1 MSCNAVTNIIITPG
15 YNGFGEGELTVQV
28 DLTNNVVAATNF
40 QIEVVT
46 AEYGTNYINVPI
58 SAGNNTGNSGVVNL
72 GPGPGT
78 PSINSDCIYIISGG
92 DGDISCVGFNQCS
105 PGICPCTEPTP
116 TPTTTPTITPSP
128 CSCIEMQFIVDPNDV
143 VNASGN
149 TNPTYNGVVYWE
161 YTDCNGVFVQQQY
174 GSAGSHNE
182 CLCTNI
188 STYYWQND
196 AQQATTFSPSYVGP
210 CAVTPTPT
218 ETLPATPTE
227 TPTNEPTPT
236 PTPTVT
242 NTPSQTPT
250 NYVPTTA
257 CYNLTSGLMPVTGG
271 GGTTTTGTITVVGGT
286 VNVWA
291 EYNSGGSSSGTAD
304 FSMTVNAIGASGTF
318 TIISSGQVGY
328 SDTGGSTSF
337 GFVTLSPGTY
347 NFSLTKV
354 DNLTS
359 GNQVKL
365 SYSVGA
371 NPATSVDVD
380 PCTTPTPTPSNT
392 ETPTPTPTNTE
403 TPTPTPSI
411 TASPTETPTNT
422 PTPSITSSPT
432 NTPTPSPT
440 EPYDIYLLQDCC
452 YGDQFRYENVFGT
465 LTVGQ
470 TYYINGGSGFNGCA
484 TVQIYS
490 AVGTVYSG
498 AGVSF
503 TPQASCGACTGTYPC
518 PTPTPT
524 PTETQTPT
532 PSITASPTQ
541 TPSTSPTE
549 TPTNTPTPSHTP
561 TPSQTAVLPPI
572 ACYSATT
579 TSNPWSYTDCC
590 GDFISGTDIG
600 LDICV
605 DTNFPY
611 DGITVTASACTVPIC
626 YSAAT
631 LADCCTGEIFF
642 ALVDQN
648 TASGDPAVGVV
659 YRFNNRSYYFIR
671 FGGPGGPYLGL
682 PDYGTCEKANEA
694 HPCVTPTPTITSSP
708 FLTPTMTPTPSTTP
722 LTCPDTDFCLRS
734 SFSGLSDYNGTYFS
748 AGTYNGRIY
757 YSGDGITT
765 AYIYQYTGVTESYWC
780 LSDTLGGTCIL
791 QGASPCY
798 SACPDISG
806 EFFSGGICP
815 TPTPSPADCTTLN
828 FTAYFDCDYEP
839 IPTPTPS
846 VPCSLVDFDMTGI
859 GVTPTPSPNPVCSTS
874 LIFSLSGYTAPTAT
888 PPPSTPTMTLTRTVQ
903 ISDGTMTEML
913 RDRIICT
920 TVRVLVNCA
929 DGTEMLTSQ
938 ALNFVGSAGFIPV
951 TSGTTMLA
959 IINGTPTCVTY
970 TTDRKGSGNVW
981 VDEILELYSSC
992 TFCNPVVT
1000 PTQTVTKTP
1009 TQTPSATPGGTPTM
1023 TPTPSVTPSQTPTL
1037 TTTPSQTP
1045 SPGSDPSP
1053 TPSTTA
1059 TLTPTPSMTPT
1070 MTPSMTPTTSMTP
1083 TPSSTPTYVY
1093 VYESCV
1099 PVGIKLP
1106 RTVQVVQTQP
1116 VPFIS
1121 TENTVFKD
1129 STGTPWRY
1137 LGQFN
1142 TNYIAPIGIDTLTF
1156 QGDYFVG
1163 AIEYV
1168 YQSCQEAL
1176 SVPAINPCVNYVY
1189 YQIERCDN
1197 QQTIIA
1203 KACDLGS
1210 TTITINFFELG
1221 VAGSTTST
1229 TSLNPSV
1236 NSVCSIFSYDTN
1248 NQITD
1253 MFCGRITAIVTEQ
1266 TTNNVLQIPPIGVQ
1280 YNCNTCPLFYK
1291 YTIST
1296 CNADNAQV
1304 TNFPLYKPYT
1314 TGQLNI
1320 GDVVSV
1326 AENANC
1332 YTIVTSEGL
1341 VYEPNI
1347 FTLTANSLAYTWAN
1361 NFIDCNTCFQDQQ
1374 PTIDAGIQLGTNPYV
1389 PVDNRGSGIQDS
1401 FISDNLVSPEAGR
1414 EFVVIKGGK

>member
-40 QIEVVT
+40 NIEVVT

-58 SAGNNTGNSGVVNL
+58 SSGTNTGNSGVYNL

-78 PSINSDCIYIISGG
+78 PSINSYCISIISGG

-116 TPTTTPTITPSP
+116 TPTPTPTITPSP

-143 VNASGN
+143 VNAFGN
-149 TNPTYNGVVYWE
+149 TNPLLNGVVFWE

-196 AQQATTFSPSYVGP
+196 AQQATTYSPSYVGP
-210 CAVTPTPT
+210 CFVPTPTPT
-218 ETLPATPTE
+218 ETIPVTPSGT
-227 TPTNEPTPT
+227 PTPT
-236 PTPTVT
+236 PTPTEICDVSTCLTKCCEVNILNEFVT
-242 NTPSQTPT
+242 P
-250 NYVPTTA
+250 
-257 CYNLTSGLMPVTGG
+257 
-271 GGTTTTGTITVVGGT
+271 
-286 VNVWA
+286 
-291 EYNSGGSSSGTAD
+291 GSYSYYD
-304 FSMTVNAIGASGTF
+304 CSGTF
-318 TIISSGQVGY
+318 QSGSLLGGNNITICLDQSYGALSLDPGLTDSGWACCAA
-328 SDTGGSTSF
+328 
-337 GFVTLSPGTY
+337 P
-347 NFSLTKV
+347 
-354 DNLTS
+354 
-359 GNQVKL
+359 
-365 SYSVGA
+365 
-371 NPATSVDVD
+371 P
-380 PCTTPTPTPSNT
+380 PTPSNT
-392 ETPTPTPTNTE
+392 PSETPTN
-403 TPTPTPSI
+403 TPTPSI
-411 TASPTETPTNT
+411 TSSPTQTPTNT

-470 TYYINGGSGFNGCA
+470 TYYITGGAGFNGCA
-484 TVQIYS
+484 TVQVYS

-503 TPQASCGACTGTYPC
+503 TPQASCGVCTGTYPC

-532 PSITASPTQ
+532 PSITASQTQ
-541 TPSTSPTE
+541 TPSTTPTE
-549 TPTNTPTPSHTP
+549 TPTTTPTPSFTP
-561 TPSQTAVLPPI
+561 TPSQTPVTPPV
-572 ACYSATT
+572 ACFSATT
-579 TSNPWSYTDCC
+579 TANPWSYTDCC

-600 LDICV
+600 LAICV
-605 DTNFPY
+605 DTNHPY
-611 DGITVTASACTVPIC
+611 VGISVSASVCAAPVC

-659 YRFNNRSYYFIR
+659 YRFNDRSYYFIR

-757 YSGDGITT
+757 YSGDGVTT

-938 ALNFVGSAGFIPV
+938 ALNFVGSAGLIPV

-992 TFCNPVVT
+992 TFCDPVVT
-1000 PTQTVTKTP
+1000 PTQTVTQTP

-1156 QGDYFVG
+1156 QGNYFVG

-1176 SVPAINPCVNYVY
+1176 SVPVIDPCVNYVY

-1197 QQTIIA
+1197 QQTVVA

-1221 VAGSTTST
+1221 IPGSTTST
-1229 TSLNPSV
+1229 TSFNPSV
-1236 NSVCSIFSYDTN
+1236 NSVCAIFSYDTN
-1248 NQITD
+1248 NQVTE
-1253 MFCGRITAIVTEQ
+1253 MFCGRITDIVTEQ
-1266 TTNNVLQIPPIGVQ
+1266 VTNNVLQIPPIGVQ

-1304 TNFPLYKPYT
+1304 TNFPFYKPYT

-1361 NFIDCNTCFQDQQ
+1361 NFIDCNTCFQNQQ

-1401 FISDNLVSPEAGR
+1401 FISDNLVSPEAGK
-1414 EFVVIKGGK
+1414 EFVVIKGIK

>member
-40 QIEVVT
+40 NIEVVT

-58 SAGNNTGNSGVVNL
+58 SSATNTGNSGVYNL
-72 GPGPGT
+72 GPGPGA
-78 PSINSDCIYIISGG
+78 PSINSDCINIISGG

-105 PGICPCTEPTP
+105 SGICPCTEPTP

-149 TNPTYNGVVYWE
+149 TTPTLNGVVFWE

-188 STYYWQND
+188 STYYWQDD
-196 AQQATTFSPSYVGP
+196 AQQGTTFSPSYVGP
-210 CAVTPTPT
+210 CGVTPTPT
-218 ETLPATPTE
+218 
-227 TPTNEPTPT
+227 
-236 PTPTVT
+236 
-242 NTPSQTPT
+242 NTPSESPT
-250 NYVPTTA
+250 N
-257 CYNLTSGLMPVTGG
+257 
-271 GGTTTTGTITVVGGT
+271 
-286 VNVWA
+286 
-291 EYNSGGSSSGTAD
+291 
-304 FSMTVNAIGASGTF
+304 
-318 TIISSGQVGY
+318 
-328 SDTGGSTSF
+328 
-337 GFVTLSPGTY
+337 
-347 NFSLTKV
+347 
-354 DNLTS
+354 
-359 GNQVKL
+359 
-365 SYSVGA
+365 
-371 NPATSVDVD
+371 
-380 PCTTPTPTPSNT
+380 
-392 ETPTPTPTNTE
+392 TPTPTNTE
-403 TPTPTPSI
+403 TTTPTNTPTPSI
-411 TASPTETPTNT
+411 TSSPTETPTNT

-432 NTPTPSPT
+432 NTPTPSIT
-440 EPYDIYLLQDCC
+440 
-452 YGDQFRYENVFGT
+452 
-465 LTVGQ
+465 
-470 TYYINGGSGFNGCA
+470 S
-484 TVQIYS
+484 S
-490 AVGTVYSG
+490 
-498 AGVSF
+498 
-503 TPQASCGACTGTYPC
+503 
-518 PTPTPT
+518 
-524 PTETQTPT
+524 QTPT
-532 PSITASPTQ
+532 PSITSSPGSVYQFQNCCDPYQVFRFSPVSASYLIGDVVSISGSLDFTGCATIVINDGSGPLYSATGVAFSMPVPGGCSACITCPTPTPTTTETPTPTPTTSETPTPTPTTSETPTPTASI
-541 TPSTSPTE
+541 TPSE
-549 TPTNTPTPSHTP
+549 TPTNTPTPTFTP
-561 TPSQTAVLPPI
+561 TPSQTPVTPPV
-572 ACYSATT
+572 ACFSATT
-579 TSNPWSYTDCC
+579 TANPWSYTDCC

-600 LDICV
+600 LAICV
-605 DTNFPY
+605 DTNHPY
-611 DGITVTASACTVPIC
+611 VGISASASVCAAPVC

-659 YRFNNRSYYFIR
+659 YRFNDRSYYFIR

-722 LTCPDTDFCLRS
+722 LTCPDSDFCLRS
-734 SFSGLSDYNGTYFS
+734 SFSALTDYNGTYFS

-913 RDRIICT
+913 RDRFICT

-938 ALNFVGSAGFIPV
+938 ALNFVGSAGLIPV

-1000 PTQTVTKTP
+1000 PTQTVTQTP

-1023 TPTPSVTPSQTPTL
+1023 TPTPSFTPSQTPTL

-1176 SVPAINPCVNYVY
+1176 SVSVIDPCVNYVY

-1197 QQTIIA
+1197 QQTVIA

-1221 VAGSTTST
+1221 LPGSTTST
-1229 TSLNPSV
+1229 TSFNPSV
-1236 NSVCSIFSYDTN
+1236 NSVCAIFSYDTN
-1248 NQITD
+1248 NQITE

-1304 TNFPLYKPYT
+1304 TNFPFYKPYT

-1374 PTIDAGIQLGTNPYV
+1374 PIISAGIDSGTNPYV

-1401 FISDNLVSPEAGR
+1401 FISDNLVSPEAGK
-1414 EFVVIKGGK
+1414 EFVVIKGIK